1 MTRHPLHPL
10 AIVVAAVLAAVLAG
24 CGSSSDD
31 SAATAATGGG
41 AATEASGG
49 ATTASTTATTTAT
62 TGASTGGGSAATT
75 ASTAAGS
82 GAATVIEATVVGGKV
97 TAAEDRFEVAKGT
110 DVIIRVTADVEEPV
124 HLHGYDIEADATP
137 GQPAEIS
144 FTADIP
150 GVFEVELEDSGT
162 VLFEIEVK

>member
-10 AIVVAAVLAAVLAG
+10 AALAALLLPLGLAG

-31 SAATAATGGG
+31 SATTAASG
-41 AATEASGG
+41 AATSEAAAGTGSSTARTGTSTAGG
-49 ATTASTTATTTAT
+49 ASSTTAATTTAE
-62 TGASTGGGSAATT
+62 SAA
-75 ASTAAGS
+75 
-82 GAATVIEATVVGGKV
+82 VIEASVAGGKV

-110 DVIIRVTADVEEPV
+110 DVLIRVTADAEEPV
-124 HLHGYDIEADATP
+124 HLHGYDIEADAAP
-137 GQPAEIS
+137 GKPAEIS

-162 VLFEIEVK
+162 LLFEIEVK